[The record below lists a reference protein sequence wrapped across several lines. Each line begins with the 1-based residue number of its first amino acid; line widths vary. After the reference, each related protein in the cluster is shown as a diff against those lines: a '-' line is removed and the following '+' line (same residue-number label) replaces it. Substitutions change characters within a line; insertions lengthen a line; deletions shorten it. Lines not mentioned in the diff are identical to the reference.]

1 MQSQYFFFF
10 ARNVQRFPCVVHTH
24 KHTYTNTHS
33 HTHIQEYE
41 QVMMGGAAVA
51 PAKATV
57 GKNFCLLLNLLDKIT
72 IQLTFGEISSGGKG
86 FGSLEPVQ
94 MNTML

>member
-1 MQSQYFFFF
+1 
-10 ARNVQRFPCVVHTH
+10 
-24 KHTYTNTHS
+24 
-33 HTHIQEYE
+33 
-41 QVMMGGAAVA
+41 MMGGAAVA

>member
-1 MQSQYFFFF
+1 M
-10 ARNVQRFPCVVHTH
+10 QRFPCVVHTH

-72 IQLTFGEISSGGKG
+72 IQLTFEKFHQEAKG
-86 FGSLEPVQ
+86 LEALSLCK
-94 MNTML
+94 